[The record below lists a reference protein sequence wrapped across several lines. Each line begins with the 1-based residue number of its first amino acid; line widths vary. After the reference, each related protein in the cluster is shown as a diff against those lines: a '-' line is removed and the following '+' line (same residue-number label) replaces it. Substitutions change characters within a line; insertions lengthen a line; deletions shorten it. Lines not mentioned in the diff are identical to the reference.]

1 MLNEL
6 KDELEYCRRKW
17 ALAREKNNESQT
29 QWNSLRLEFSNRK
42 LIDANNS
49 AESGYSD
56 DPVSD
61 EDNTEK
67 ENGIKSISDHT
78 LCSSPT
84 PGGSSEPQ
92 PPSTLLS
99 DITEVFQTTST
110 ISEDLILQ
118 NVATKQEDC
127 DNLAYASSSS
137 VVASSVVEPV
147 RVKKIKNK
155 TKIASGNK
163 VKPSS
168 TLPKLSRE
176 LRLHEAVKEKS
187 AESLEQMFYRISG
200 LEQPAAEVNEVE
212 SEESDE
218 SEESNEESDDSDN
231 IDNDNENFI
240 ITNIRE
246 NFITPSATALAKAT
260 EAYEQYIAGPSHSK
274 APSQLELDDEE
285 RRVNRSARFKRLED
299 QCQELINQVTKTSNR
314 GDELNLQLD
323 QVQKRYTPNRTVEE
337 QQEQTP
343 LKTSTNEI
351 ASTSVDRTASL
362 TPQEQEYTSRR
373 AARLKRLE
381 EECQAFLIK
390 VSNSNSRATQ
400 MNDKLTNLHQRYGS
414 SPAERKIEDSITER
428 MLTLDVE
435 RVSLMEIMDESNNRA
450 TGVDEIDLNS
460 YEILTE
466 TDNEVPNIE
475 DNASND
481 IQNQFGNELTH
492 ESNEVIVNS
501 DENLRETPDTEAEK
515 THEDHI

>member
-17 ALAREKNNESQT
+17 ALAREKNNESQS

-42 LIDANNS
+42 LMDANNS

-61 EDNTEK
+61 EDNTDK
-67 ENGIKSISDHT
+67 DHGNNNI
-78 LCSSPT
+78 CDHVRCPSPT

-92 PPSTLLS
+92 LPSTFQS
-99 DITEVFQTTST
+99 AITEVFQTTST
-110 ISEDLILQ
+110 INEDLRLQ
-118 NVATKQEDC
+118 NVATNQEDC
-127 DNLAYASSSS
+127 ENLAYASSSS
-137 VVASSVVEPV
+137 VVASAVVEPV

-163 VKPSS
+163 AKASS

-176 LRLHEAVKEKS
+176 LRLQEVVKEKS

-200 LEQPAAEVNEVE
+200 LEQPSAEVNEVE
-212 SEESDE
+212 SDESD
-218 SEESNEESDDSDN
+218 EESDDSDISD
-231 IDNDNENFI
+231 IDNESSI
-240 ITNIRE
+240 ITAIKENNI
-246 NFITPSATALAKAT
+246 TVSATALAKAT
-260 EAYEQYIAGPSHSK
+260 EAYEQYIAGPSHPK

-285 RRVNRSARFKRLED
+285 RRVNRAARFKRLED
-299 QCQELINQVTKTSNR
+299 QCQELINQVTKTSHR
-314 GDELNLQLD
+314 GDELNSQLD
-323 QVQKRYTPNRTVEE
+323 QVQRRYTPSRTVEV
-337 QQEQTP
+337 QPEQTP
-343 LKTSTNEI
+343 LESSKNDIAVASVSTFVD
-351 ASTSVDRTASL
+351 STACL

-381 EECQAFLIK
+381 EECKEFLLK

-414 SPAERKIEDSITER
+414 SPAESKMEESVSER

-435 RVSLMEIMDESNNRA
+435 RVSLMASLDESNSRV

-460 YEILTE
+460 HENFPETE
-466 TDNEVPNIE
+466 NEEPNIV
-475 DNASND
+475 DTASSEIQDHFEND
-481 IQNQFGNELTH
+481 VPHDSTDLVHSSEN
-492 ESNEVIVNS
+492 SNETLDIT
-501 DENLRETPDTEAEK
+501 DEEPD
-515 THEDHI
+515 HHNDQI